1 MIAAIQSVQQESS
14 MAAPRILVLE
24 DHHDLRRLYAKV
36 LTKAGYEVY
45 PAATLEEARALLNQ
59 EHMDIFVCDIHVGE
73 ERGTDLLREQS
84 AALNQEGTKIVVV
97 SGQAQYRAMCEELG
111 IDFYLEKPVG
121 LEMLL
126 TLMKRLTTSL

>member
-1 MIAAIQSVQQESS
+1 MTAQ
-14 MAAPRILVLE
+14 RILVLE
-24 DHHDLRRLYAKV
+24 DHADLRRLYAKV

-59 EHMDIFVCDIHVGE
+59 GHIDIFVCDIHVGE

-84 AALNQEGTKIVVV
+84 AALNQQGTKIVVV
-97 SGQAQYRAMCEELG
+97 SGQAQYRAMCEDLG
-111 IDFYLEKPVG
+111 IEFYLEKPIG

-126 TLMKRLTTSL
+126 TLMERLTTGQ